1 MKKMNKREKIIT
13 VLSIFVVVLI
23 IKGIFDFREL
33 KSVNEIKEQL
43 IAVLQYG
50 GMILMMILPDLL
62 ERKFHFHIPDHVYL
76 SVIFFA
82 FLALVCGNGLHFY
95 RIFPWW
101 DTAEHFVSGA
111 SLGFI
116 AYWLIDIITSNNAH
130 KHYFINTVL
139 AILIA
144 LGCGGVWEMIE
155 YTSDGIQGTNFQR
168 YMKTGRSVL
177 KKGDKPRVGRDALY
191 DTMKDI
197 FVDFGGASVGAVI
210 VYIYKVKTKDAPY
223 RNKLE

>member
-1 MKKMNKREKIIT
+1 MRKVNAREKVII
-13 VLSIFVVVLI
+13 VLSAFVLALI
-23 IKGIFDFREL
+23 IKGIFDFAGL
-33 KSVNEIKEQL
+33 KNINEIKEQL
-43 IAVLQYG
+43 IAVLQYF
-50 GMILMMILPDLL
+50 GMILMMVIPDLL

-76 SVIFFA
+76 SVTLFA

-101 DTAEHFVSGA
+101 DTAEHFVSGI
-111 SLGFI
+111 SLGFLS
-116 AYWLIDIITSNNAH
+116 YWLIDIVTSNRAH
-130 KHYFINTVL
+130 EHYFINTVL

-144 LGCGGVWEMIE
+144 LGCGGIWEMIE

-177 KKGDKPRVGRDALY
+177 KKTDKPRIGRDALY

-210 VYIYKVKTKDAPY
+210 VYVYKIKTKDAPY
-223 RNKLE
+223 KNKIE